1 MKEEFKKIAEDILT
15 KQDLVYLLDDIAQL
29 KNSLYQE
36 GQSSLEQTAKS
47 PAGAKLVKILKQKDL
62 KNKNN
67 EQENFLKDFEQY
79 LKNIPQVKLT
89 LAFTP
94 SDSFTK
100 KISHWLEQ
108 QTDQK
113 IILDLTIDHTIVG
126 GAIIEYQGQH
136 RNFALAKSIK
146 QLVTP

>member
-1 MKEEFKKIAEDILT
+1 MNEEFKKIAEDILT
-15 KQDLVYLLDDIAQL
+15 KQDLVYLLDDITQL

-36 GQSSLEQTAKS
+36 QGSVEQTATT
-47 PAGAKLVKILKQKDL
+47 PAGVELVKILKQKNL
-62 KNKNN
+62 KNKN

-79 LKNIPQVKLT
+79 LKNIPQIKLT

-108 QTDQK
+108 QTNQK
-113 IILDLTIDHTIVG
+113 IILDLTIDHTVVG

-146 QLVTP
+146 QLVTH